1 MEYTMRDQPPP
12 IATDLVLD
20 VREVAQRLKV
30 STKTVYGLIAAGRLR
45 SKRLGKQRAIRVTQK
60 ALEEYLSS
68 EE

>member
-1 MEYTMRDQPPP
+1 MADGLPPV
-12 IATDLVLD
+12 ATDLVLD

-45 SKRLGKQRAIRVTQK
+45 FKRLGKQRAIRVTQK
-60 ALEEYLSS
+60 ALDEYLNS

>member
-1 MEYTMRDQPPP
+1 MPDESPP

-30 STKTVYGLIAAGRLR
+30 STKTIYGLIAAGRLR

-60 ALEEYLSS
+60 ALEEYLNS
-68 EE
+68 EN